1 MAGLSLIVAGSFA
14 VFWASMITL
23 SGHFT
28 KLNFSIY
35 TVVGSVIIVI
45 VLIHAKLALATGVF
59 LGP

>member
-14 VFWASMITL
+14 VFWISMMAL

-28 KLNFSIY
+28 KLNFSTY

-45 VLIHAKLALATGVF
+45 VLIHDKLALATGVF
-59 LGP
+59 LDP